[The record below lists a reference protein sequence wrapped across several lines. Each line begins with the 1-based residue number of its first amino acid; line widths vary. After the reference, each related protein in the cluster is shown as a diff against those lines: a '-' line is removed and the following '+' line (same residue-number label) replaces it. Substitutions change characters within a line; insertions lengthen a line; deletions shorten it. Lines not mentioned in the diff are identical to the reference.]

1 MNCCIECFHD
11 AQIRDMIRSNNE
23 IGNCSFCGKEG
34 VPIYSLDKQSD
45 LSDLISEVIN
55 VYEEFDEGI
64 PLFDVL
70 VNDILTF
77 SWVLLKLVFAVTTA
91 ASVILSVFPPPHIV

>member
-11 AQIRDMIRSNNE
+11 AQIRDMIRTNNK

-34 VPIYSLDKQSD
+34 VPVYSLDEQSD
-45 LSDLISEVIN
+45 LSDLISEVIS
-55 VYEEFDEGI
+55 VYEEFGEGI

-70 VNDILTF
+70 VNDWYIFRSFLG
-77 SWVLLKLVFAVTTA
+77 
-91 ASVILSVFPPPHIV
+91 